1 MIKSNDYWKK
11 REAAEKEW
19 QKQAEKNMQAY
30 NQHIAQMYQ
39 NTIDEINRQIK
50 SDLGFAD
57 NKLITAKDMQEY
69 ETLAKEAVKKAN
81 ALRAK
86 GHYVTRKDFS
96 KDVNDRLK
104 VYNATMRI
112 NRNEILKSK
121 IGARLVELGVEQET
135 DLTKKLWND
144 YTKEKERQ
152 AGILGIT
159 AKSDLWTS
167 KEVQEQITKQIAG
180 ANFSKRIWADIDG
193 LKGTLDG
200 LVSTAIIRGDNP
212 KVMAQWLTGMVS
224 AAIDN
229 QRYVAER
236 LARTETARVQFEAQ
250 QKSIID
256 AGYKYVKW
264 MAESSACK
272 LCREI
277 AYKDN
282 GYDEDGVYKAKDAPD
297 IPVHPNC
304 MCSISAYWIKD
315 DKKNVVEAESV
326 NKDLQTIIN
335 GLQQSDFTSTY
346 GKEISTELANKIN
359 GLNPEQR
366 QMYINNLKNVKF
378 VEPTSGGAY
387 VSDKIVRISKS
398 DLTDNKTENKFGVF
412 FHETAHA
419 FDVPKPLAK
428 GKMPTLDDVL
438 NPSQKIGL
446 AESTLDDFKRD
457 VYKDIPDLNSL
468 GKRPRRNSKAYAEW
482 NDKYMALVDK
492 RRKAEDVF
500 DKEIDELK
508 KLPVRTRANLS
519 DMIESADDR
528 LGDYKW
534 SHSPLGMGHSQKDYQ
549 YWKDKDIGNAESEFF
564 AEVNS
569 AVATNPESLEL
580 IKKYFPSS
588 YKKYWEVVKLINK

>member
-11 REAAEKEW
+11 RELAEKEW
-19 QKQAEKNMQAY
+19 QKQVEKNMQAY

-39 NTIDEINRQIK
+39 NAIDEINRQIK

-104 VYNATMRI
+104 IYNATMRI
-112 NRNEILKSK
+112 NRNEMLKSK
-121 IGARLVELGVEQET
+121 VGARLVELGIEQET

-159 AKSDLWTS
+159 AKSNLWTS

-212 KVMAQWLTGMVS
+212 KTMAKWITGMVS
-224 AAIDN
+224 AAVGN

-250 QKSIID
+250 QKSILD

-264 MAESSACK
+264 MAEGNACK

-282 GYDEDGVYKAKDAPD
+282 GYDEDGVYKAKDVPD

-315 DKKNVVEAESV
+315 DKKNAEKDKDVVENEYS
-326 NKDLQTIIN
+326 NLKL
-335 GLQQSDFTSTY
+335 SDFADDINLKGLKQDSIDVITNAFNAINQKVSLPHLDSIQAITERSKIGKMVFPNGGVASFSNY
-346 GKEISTELANKIN
+346 GNNL
-359 GLNPEQR
+359 
-366 QMYINNLKNVKF
+366 YINSSQF
-378 VEPTSGGAY
+378 
-387 VSDKIVRISKS
+387 KS
-398 DLTDNKTENKFGVF
+398 
-412 FHETAHA
+412 
-419 FDVPKPLAK
+419 
-428 GKMPTLDDVL
+428 
-438 NPSQKIGL
+438 
-446 AESTLDDFKRD
+446 
-457 VYKDIPDLNSL
+457 
-468 GKRPRRNSKAYAEW
+468 
-482 NDKYMALVDK
+482 
-492 RRKAEDVF
+492 
-500 DKEIDELK
+500 LK
-508 KLPVRTRANLS
+508 KLNKVISEEKQAEKTLLDSKKELS
-519 DMIESADDR
+519 DPERKIISLLKVSKRTNVDPNPQGIITHE
-528 LGDYKW
+528 LGHAIQYNDFVKNATEEEKTYANGDWIKDAARI
-534 SHSPLGMGHSQKDYQ
+534 SYYATTSPMEY
-549 YWKDKDIGNAESEFF
+549 F
-564 AEVNS
+564 AE
-569 AVATNPESLEL
+569 AFVAYLKGETNLINPKLLKYFKS
-580 IKKYFPSS
+580 IKK
-588 YKKYWEVVKLINK
+588 

>member
-39 NTIDEINRQIK
+39 NVIDEINRQIK

-104 VYNATMRI
+104 IYNATMRI
-112 NRNEILKSK
+112 NRNEMLKSK
-121 IGARLVELGVEQET
+121 VGARLVELGIEQET

-159 AKSDLWTS
+159 AKSNLWTS

-212 KVMAQWLTGMVS
+212 KTMAKWITGMVS
-224 AAIDN
+224 AAVGN

-250 QKSIID
+250 QKSILD

-264 MAESSACK
+264 MAEGNACK

-282 GYDEDGVYKAKDAPD
+282 GYDEDGVYKAKDVPD

-304 MCSISAYWIKD
+304 MCSISAYWVDD
-315 DKKNVVEAESV
+315 DKKNAEKDKDVVENEYS
-326 NKDLQTIIN
+326 NLKL
-335 GLQQSDFTSTY
+335 SDFADDINLKGLKQDSIDVITDAFNAINQKVSLPHLDSIQAITERSKIGKMVFPNGGVASFSNY
-346 GKEISTELANKIN
+346 GNNL
-359 GLNPEQR
+359 
-366 QMYINNLKNVKF
+366 YINSSQF
-378 VEPTSGGAY
+378 
-387 VSDKIVRISKS
+387 KS
-398 DLTDNKTENKFGVF
+398 
-412 FHETAHA
+412 
-419 FDVPKPLAK
+419 
-428 GKMPTLDDVL
+428 
-438 NPSQKIGL
+438 
-446 AESTLDDFKRD
+446 
-457 VYKDIPDLNSL
+457 
-468 GKRPRRNSKAYAEW
+468 
-482 NDKYMALVDK
+482 
-492 RRKAEDVF
+492 
-500 DKEIDELK
+500 LK
-508 KLPVRTRANLS
+508 KLNKVISEEKQAEKTLLDSKKELS
-519 DMIESADDR
+519 DPERKIISLLKVSKRTNVDPNPQGIITHE
-528 LGDYKW
+528 LGHAIQYNDFVKNATEEEKTYANGDWIKDAARI
-534 SHSPLGMGHSQKDYQ
+534 SYYATTSPMEY
-549 YWKDKDIGNAESEFF
+549 F
-564 AEVNS
+564 AE
-569 AVATNPESLEL
+569 AFVAYLKGEMNLINPKLLKYFKS
-580 IKKYFPSS
+580 IKK
-588 YKKYWEVVKLINK
+588 

>member
-39 NTIDEINRQIK
+39 NVIDEINRQIK

-104 VYNATMRI
+104 IYNATMRI
-112 NRNEILKSK
+112 NRNEMLKSK

-167 KEVQEQITKQIAG
+167 KEVQGQIYKQIAN

-212 KVMAQWLTGMVS
+212 KTMAKWITGMVS
-224 AAIDN
+224 AAVGN

-236 LARTETARVQFEAQ
+236 LARTEIARVQFEAQ
-250 QKSIID
+250 QKSILD

-264 MAESSACK
+264 MAEGNACK

-282 GYDEDGVYKAKDAPD
+282 GYDEDGVYKAKDVPD

-304 MCSISAYWIKD
+304 MCSISAYWVDD
-315 DKKNVVEAESV
+315 DKKNAEKDKDVVENEYS
-326 NKDLQTIIN
+326 NLKL
-335 GLQQSDFTSTY
+335 SDFADDINLKGLKQDSIDVITDAFNAINQKVSLPHLDSIQAITERSKIGKMVFPNGGVASFSNY
-346 GKEISTELANKIN
+346 GNNL
-359 GLNPEQR
+359 
-366 QMYINNLKNVKF
+366 YINSSQF
-378 VEPTSGGAY
+378 
-387 VSDKIVRISKS
+387 KS
-398 DLTDNKTENKFGVF
+398 
-412 FHETAHA
+412 
-419 FDVPKPLAK
+419 
-428 GKMPTLDDVL
+428 
-438 NPSQKIGL
+438 
-446 AESTLDDFKRD
+446 
-457 VYKDIPDLNSL
+457 
-468 GKRPRRNSKAYAEW
+468 
-482 NDKYMALVDK
+482 
-492 RRKAEDVF
+492 
-500 DKEIDELK
+500 LK
-508 KLPVRTRANLS
+508 KLNKVISEEKQAEKTLLDSKKELS
-519 DMIESADDR
+519 DPERKIISLLKVSKRTNVDPNPQGIITHE
-528 LGDYKW
+528 LGHAIQYNDFVKNATEEEKTYANGDWIKDAARI
-534 SHSPLGMGHSQKDYQ
+534 SYYATTSPMEY
-549 YWKDKDIGNAESEFF
+549 F
-564 AEVNS
+564 AE
-569 AVATNPESLEL
+569 AFVAYLKGEMNLINPKLLKYFKS
-580 IKKYFPSS
+580 IKK
-588 YKKYWEVVKLINK
+588 

>member
-19 QKQAEKNMQAY
+19 QKQVEKNMQAY

-104 VYNATMRI
+104 IYNATMRI
-112 NRNEILKSK
+112 NRNEMLKSK
-121 IGARLVELGVEQET
+121 IGARLVELGIEQET

-167 KEVQEQITKQIAG
+167 KEVQGQIYKQIAN

-193 LKGTLDG
+193 LKGTLNG

-224 AAIDN
+224 AAVGN

-250 QKSIID
+250 QKSILD

-264 MAESSACK
+264 MAEGSACK

-282 GYDEDGVYKAKDAPD
+282 GYDEDGVYKAKDVPD

-304 MCSISAYWIKD
+304 MCSISAYWIDD
-315 DKKNVVEAESV
+315 DKKNAEKDKDVVENEYS
-326 NKDLQTIIN
+326 NLKL
-335 GLQQSDFTSTY
+335 SDFADDINLKGLKQDSIDVITNAFNAINQKVSLPHLDSIQAITERSKIGKMVFPNGGVASFSNY
-346 GKEISTELANKIN
+346 GNNL
-359 GLNPEQR
+359 
-366 QMYINNLKNVKF
+366 YINSSQF
-378 VEPTSGGAY
+378 
-387 VSDKIVRISKS
+387 KS
-398 DLTDNKTENKFGVF
+398 
-412 FHETAHA
+412 
-419 FDVPKPLAK
+419 
-428 GKMPTLDDVL
+428 
-438 NPSQKIGL
+438 
-446 AESTLDDFKRD
+446 
-457 VYKDIPDLNSL
+457 
-468 GKRPRRNSKAYAEW
+468 
-482 NDKYMALVDK
+482 
-492 RRKAEDVF
+492 
-500 DKEIDELK
+500 LK
-508 KLPVRTRANLS
+508 KLNKVISEEKQAEKTLLDSKKELS
-519 DMIESADDR
+519 DPERKIISLLKVSKRTNVDPNPQGIITHE
-528 LGDYKW
+528 LGHAIQYNDFVKNATEEEKTYANGDWIKDAARI
-534 SHSPLGMGHSQKDYQ
+534 SYYATTSPMEY
-549 YWKDKDIGNAESEFF
+549 F
-564 AEVNS
+564 AE
-569 AVATNPESLEL
+569 AFVAYLKGEMNLINPKLLKYFKS
-580 IKKYFPSS
+580 IKK
-588 YKKYWEVVKLINK
+588 

>member
-39 NTIDEINRQIK
+39 NAIDEINRQIK

-81 ALRAK
+81 ALRAE

-104 VYNATMRI
+104 IYNATMRI
-112 NRNEILKSK
+112 NRNEMLKSK
-121 IGARLVELGVEQET
+121 VGARLVELGIEQET

-159 AKSDLWTS
+159 TKSDLWTS
-167 KEVQEQITKQIAG
+167 KEVQGQIYKQIAN

-212 KVMAQWLTGMVS
+212 KSMAKWLTGMVS
-224 AAIDN
+224 AAVGN

-264 MAESSACK
+264 MAEGSACK

-282 GYDEDGVYKAKDAPD
+282 GYDEDGVYKAKDVPD

-304 MCSISAYWIKD
+304 MCSISAYWVDD
-315 DKKNVVEAESV
+315 DKKNAEKDKDVVENEYS
-326 NKDLQTIIN
+326 NLKL
-335 GLQQSDFTSTY
+335 SDFADDINLKGLKQDSIDVITDAFNAINQKVSLPHLDSIQAITERSKIGKMVFPNGGVASFSNY
-346 GKEISTELANKIN
+346 GNNL
-359 GLNPEQR
+359 
-366 QMYINNLKNVKF
+366 YINSSQF
-378 VEPTSGGAY
+378 
-387 VSDKIVRISKS
+387 KS
-398 DLTDNKTENKFGVF
+398 
-412 FHETAHA
+412 
-419 FDVPKPLAK
+419 
-428 GKMPTLDDVL
+428 
-438 NPSQKIGL
+438 
-446 AESTLDDFKRD
+446 
-457 VYKDIPDLNSL
+457 
-468 GKRPRRNSKAYAEW
+468 
-482 NDKYMALVDK
+482 
-492 RRKAEDVF
+492 
-500 DKEIDELK
+500 LK
-508 KLPVRTRANLS
+508 KLNKVISEEKQAEKTLLDSKKELS
-519 DMIESADDR
+519 DPERKIISLLKVSKRTNVDPNPQGIITHE
-528 LGDYKW
+528 LGHAIQYNDFVKNATEEEKTYANGDWIKDAARI
-534 SHSPLGMGHSQKDYQ
+534 SYYATTSPMEY
-549 YWKDKDIGNAESEFF
+549 F
-564 AEVNS
+564 AE
-569 AVATNPESLEL
+569 AFVAYLKGEMNLINPKLLKYFKS
-580 IKKYFPSS
+580 IKK
-588 YKKYWEVVKLINK
+588 

>member
-264 MAESSACK
+264 MAEGSACK

-282 GYDEDGVYKAKDAPD
+282 GYDENGVYKAKDVPD

-304 MCSISAYWIKD
+304 MCSISAYWVDD
-315 DKKNVVEAESV
+315 DKKNAEKDKDVVENEYS
-326 NKDLQTIIN
+326 NLKL
-335 GLQQSDFTSTY
+335 SDFADDINLKGLKQDSIDVITDAFNAINQKVSLPHLDSIQAITERSKIGKMVFPNGGVASFSNY
-346 GKEISTELANKIN
+346 GNNL
-359 GLNPEQR
+359 
-366 QMYINNLKNVKF
+366 YINSSQF
-378 VEPTSGGAY
+378 
-387 VSDKIVRISKS
+387 KS
-398 DLTDNKTENKFGVF
+398 
-412 FHETAHA
+412 
-419 FDVPKPLAK
+419 
-428 GKMPTLDDVL
+428 
-438 NPSQKIGL
+438 
-446 AESTLDDFKRD
+446 
-457 VYKDIPDLNSL
+457 
-468 GKRPRRNSKAYAEW
+468 
-482 NDKYMALVDK
+482 
-492 RRKAEDVF
+492 
-500 DKEIDELK
+500 LK
-508 KLPVRTRANLS
+508 KLNKVISEEKQAEKTLLDSKKELS
-519 DMIESADDR
+519 DPERKIISLLKVSKRTNVDPNPQGIITHE
-528 LGDYKW
+528 LGHAIQYNDFVKNATEEEKTYANGDWIKDAARI
-534 SHSPLGMGHSQKDYQ
+534 SYYATTSPMEY
-549 YWKDKDIGNAESEFF
+549 F
-564 AEVNS
+564 AE
-569 AVATNPESLEL
+569 AFVAYLKGEMNLINPKLL
-580 IKKYFPSS
+580 KYFKSIE
-588 YKKYWEVVKLINK
+588 K

>member
-1 MIKSNDYWKK
+1 MIKSSDYWKK
-11 REAAEKEW
+11 REIAEKKW
-19 QKQAEKNMQAY
+19 QKQAEKNIQAY

-81 ALRAK
+81 ALRAE

-104 VYNATMRI
+104 VYNATMQI

-144 YTKEKERQ
+144 YIKEKERQ

-159 AKSDLWTS
+159 TKSDLWTS
-167 KEVQEQITKQIAG
+167 KEVQGQIYKQIAN

-212 KVMAQWLTGMVS
+212 KSMAKWLTGMVS
-224 AAIDN
+224 ATVGN

-250 QKSIID
+250 QKSILD

-264 MAESSACK
+264 MAEGSACK

-282 GYDEDGVYKAKDAPD
+282 GYDEDGVYKAKDVPD

-304 MCSISAYWIKD
+304 MCSISAYWVEKKPKD
-315 DKKNVVEAESV
+315 DVENLNSDSKETITEDHGYKVGKPMTIEEADNSNANPNYSTPKLVSIRKQLSELRPKKEELEDNIEDLEFNDETSSNKYKKLKAEYQTFISKYRSLQRDLGNENNKVKLYRANCQRCVPTYELRRRGYKVTALPKPINKSHFEIYGKPTNFFIDKDKNVIEFEYCKVKSG
-326 NKDLQTIIN
+326 KDLDT
-335 GLQQSDFTSTY
+335 F
-346 GKEISTELANKIN
+346 
-359 GLNPEQR
+359 
-366 QMYINNLKNVKF
+366 LK
-378 VEPTSGGAY
+378 
-387 VSDKIVRISKS
+387 KS
-398 DLTDNKTENKFGVF
+398 MPVDTRNQLSFGW
-412 FHETAHA
+412 
-419 FDVPKPLAK
+419 D
-428 GKMPTLDDVL
+428 G
-438 NPSQKIGL
+438 QKIGHTIVVEKEKNDL
-446 AESTLDDFKRD
+446 LYVDPQSGKKVNSFRDFTADYAVNWKKMRTRRID
-457 VYKDIPDLNSL
+457 NADINTDYLKDIVKN
-468 GKRPRRNSKAYAEW
+468 
-482 NDKYMALVDK
+482 
-492 RRKAEDVF
+492 
-500 DKEIDELK
+500 EI
-508 KLPVRTRANLS
+508 R
-519 DMIESADDR
+519 
-528 LGDYKW
+528 
-534 SHSPLGMGHSQKDYQ
+534 
-549 YWKDKDIGNAESEFF
+549 
-564 AEVNS
+564 
-569 AVATNPESLEL
+569 
-580 IKKYFPSS
+580 
-588 YKKYWEVVKLINK
+588 

>member
-1 MIKSNDYWKK
+1 MIKSSDYWKK
-11 REAAEKEW
+11 REIAEEKW

-39 NTIDEINRQIK
+39 NAIDEINRQIK

-104 VYNATMRI
+104 IYNATMRI
-112 NRNEILKSK
+112 NRNEMLKSK

-167 KEVQEQITKQIAG
+167 KEVQGQIYKQIAN
-180 ANFSKRIWADIDG
+180 ANFSKRVWADIDG

-212 KVMAQWLTGMVS
+212 KSMAKWLTGMVS
-224 AAIDN
+224 AAVGN

-250 QKSIID
+250 QKSILD

-264 MAESSACK
+264 MAEGSACK

-282 GYDEDGVYKAKDAPD
+282 GYDENGVYKAKDVPD

-304 MCSISAYWIKD
+304 MCSISAYWVD
-315 DKKNVVEAESV
+315 NDKLPKEPKNED
-326 NKDLQTIIN
+326 KDLEAIID
-335 GLQQSDFTSTY
+335 GLKSSNFTSTY
-346 GKEISTELANKIN
+346 GEKVANELATKIN
-359 GLNPEQR
+359 TLIPEQKK
-366 QMYINNLKNVKF
+366 MYINNLKNITF
-378 VEPTSGGAY
+378 REPASGGAN
-387 VSDKIVRISKS
+387 VVDRIVEISKK
-398 DLTDNKTENKFGVF
+398 DLLGTKTENKFGIF
-412 FHETAHA
+412 FHETGHA
-419 FDVPKPLAK
+419 FDVPKPLEK
-428 GKMPTLDDVL
+428 GKMPSLEDVL
-438 NPSQKIGL
+438 NPSQKVGL
-446 AESTLDDFKRD
+446 AESTLKDFNHD
-457 VYKDIPDLNSL
+457 VYKDIPNFDSL
-468 GKRPRRNSKAYAEW
+468 GKRPRRNSKAYKAW
-482 NDKYMALVDK
+482 NENYMALMDK
-492 RRKAEDVF
+492 RSKAEDAF
-500 DKEIDELK
+500 DGEIDKLK
-508 KLPVRTRANLS
+508 KLSAVSRSNLS
-519 DMIESADDR
+519 DMIESADSR

-534 SHSPLGMGHSQKDYQ
+534 SSSPLGMGHAQKNYG

>member
-39 NTIDEINRQIK
+39 NAIDEINRQIK

-81 ALRAK
+81 ALRAE

-144 YTKEKERQ
+144 YIKEKERQ

-159 AKSDLWTS
+159 TKSDLWTS
-167 KEVQEQITKQIAG
+167 KEVQGQIYKQIAN

-212 KVMAQWLTGMVS
+212 KSMVKWLTGMVS
-224 AAIDN
+224 AAVGN

-250 QKSIID
+250 QKSILD

-264 MAESSACK
+264 MAEGSACK

-282 GYDEDGVYKAKDAPD
+282 GYDEDGVYKAKDVPD

-304 MCSISAYWIKD
+304 MCSISAYWVDD
-315 DKKNVVEAESV
+315 DKLPKEPKNED
-326 NKDLQTIIN
+326 KDLQTIID
-335 GLQQSDFTSTY
+335 GLQSSNFISTY
-346 GKEISTELANKIN
+346 GNKIANELAKKIN
-359 GLNPEQR
+359 TLMPEQKK
-366 QMYINNLKNVKF
+366 MYIKNLKNITF
-378 VEPTSGGAY
+378 REPSSGGAN
-387 VSDKIVRISKS
+387 VVDKVVEISKK
-398 DLTDNKTENKFGVF
+398 DLLGTKTENKFGIF
-412 FHETAHA
+412 FHETGHA
-419 FDVPKPLAK
+419 FDVPKPLEK
-428 GKMPTLDDVL
+428 GKMPSLEDVL
-438 NPSQKIGL
+438 NPSQKVGL
-446 AESTLDDFKRD
+446 AESTLKDFNHD
-457 VYKDIPDLNSL
+457 VYKDIPNFDSL
-468 GKRPRRNSKAYAEW
+468 GKRPRRNSKAYKTW
-482 NDKYMALVDK
+482 NENYMALMDK
-492 RRKAEDVF
+492 RSKAEDAF
-500 DKEIDELK
+500 DGEIDKLK
-508 KLPVRTRANLS
+508 KLSPSSRSNLS
-519 DMIESADDR
+519 DMIESADSR

-534 SHSPLGMGHSQKDYQ
+534 SSNPLGMGHAQKNYG

>member
-19 QKQAEKNMQAY
+19 QKQAEKNIQAY

-39 NTIDEINRQIK
+39 NAIDEINRQIK

-57 NKLITAKDMQEY
+57 NKLITAKNMQEY

-104 VYNATMRI
+104 IYNATMRI
-112 NRNEILKSK
+112 NRNEMLKSK

-167 KEVQEQITKQIAG
+167 KEVQGQIYKQIAN

-212 KVMAQWLTGMVS
+212 KSMAKWLTGMVS
-224 AAIDN
+224 AAVGN

-250 QKSIID
+250 QKSILD

-264 MAESSACK
+264 MAEGSACK

-282 GYDEDGVYKAKDAPD
+282 GYDENGVYKAKDVPD

-304 MCSISAYWIKD
+304 MCSISAYWVNEIKN
-315 DKKNVVEAESV
+315 DKVDNISISNINDFSVAV
-326 NKDLQTIIN
+326 NKLGITEVKTLNKIDPKMLSQIYETINSEFQKHPQLKGYLTTIKGGN
-335 GLQQSDFTSTY
+335 RPKSDDIAYVKSTIELISGNNIENAKY
-346 GKEISTELANKIN
+346 QYKAELNLNKAKLGSIKEINQVVADMCNQHWWTKKSNYLGLIKHELAHA
-359 GLNPEQR
+359 LN
-366 QMYINNLKNVKF
+366 
-378 VEPTSGGAY
+378 
-387 VSDKIVRISKS
+387 
-398 DLTDNKTENKFGVF
+398 
-412 FHETAHA
+412 
-419 FDVPKPLAK
+419 
-428 GKMPTLDDVL
+428 
-438 NPSQKIGL
+438 
-446 AESTLDDFKRD
+446 
-457 VYKDIPDLNSL
+457 
-468 GKRPRRNSKAYAEW
+468 
-482 NDKYMALVDK
+482 
-492 RRKAEDVF
+492 
-500 DKEIDELK
+500 
-508 KLPVRTRANLS
+508 TRANYAETFDNIPLKVLNFNEAKKLS
-519 DMIESADDR
+519 KAR
-528 LGDYKW
+528 
-534 SHSPLGMGHSQKDYQ
+534 KD
-549 YWKDKDIGNAESEFF
+549 NLF
-564 AEVNS
+564 AEDILFDTFKKIGVKPTKNN
-569 AVATNPESLEL
+569 V
-580 IKKYFPSS
+580 KKYISDYAGTNITEAFAEAYSDES
-588 YKKYWEVVKLINK
+588 QSKFSREFNKLLNLRLKKVFKL

>member
-39 NTIDEINRQIK
+39 NAIDEINRQIK

-121 IGARLVELGVEQET
+121 IGARLVELGIEQET

-167 KEVQEQITKQIAG
+167 KEVQGQIYKQIAN

-212 KVMAQWLTGMVS
+212 KSMAKWLTGMVS
-224 AAIDN
+224 AAVGN

-250 QKSIID
+250 QKSILA

-264 MAESSACK
+264 MAEGSACK

-282 GYDEDGVYKAKDAPD
+282 GYDENGVYKAKDVPD

-304 MCSISAYWIKD
+304 MCSISAYWVD
-315 DKKNVVEAESV
+315 NDKLPKESKNED
-326 NKDLQTIIN
+326 KDLEAITD
-335 GLQQSDFTSTY
+335 GLKSSNFTSTY
-346 GKEISTELANKIN
+346 GEKIANELATKIN
-359 GLNPEQR
+359 TLIPEQKK
-366 QMYINNLKNVKF
+366 MYINNLKNITF
-378 VEPTSGGAY
+378 REPASGGAN
-387 VSDKIVRISKS
+387 VVDRVVEISKKN
-398 DLTDNKTENKFGVF
+398 LLGTKTENKFGIF
-412 FHETAHA
+412 FHETGHA
-419 FDVPKPLAK
+419 FDVPKPLEK
-428 GKMPTLDDVL
+428 GKMPSLEDVL
-438 NPSQKIGL
+438 NPSQKVGL
-446 AESTLDDFKRD
+446 AESTLKDFNHD
-457 VYKDIPDLNSL
+457 VYKDIPSFDSL
-468 GKRPRRNSKAYAEW
+468 GKRPRRNSKAYKAW
-482 NDKYMALVDK
+482 NENYMALMDK
-492 RRKAEDVF
+492 RSKAEDAF
-500 DKEIDELK
+500 DGEIDKLK
-508 KLPVRTRANLS
+508 KLSAVSRSNLS
-519 DMIESADDR
+519 DMIESADSR

-534 SHSPLGMGHSQKDYQ
+534 SSSPLGMGHAQKNYG

-569 AVATNPESLEL
+569 AVATNPESLKL
-580 IKKYFPSS
+580 IKKYFPNS
-588 YKKYWEVVKLINK
+588 YKKYWDVVKLINK

>member
-1 MIKSNDYWKK
+1 MIKSSDYWKK
-11 REAAEKEW
+11 REIAEEKW

-39 NTIDEINRQIK
+39 NAIDEINRQIK

-57 NKLITAKDMQEY
+57 NKLITAKNMQEY

-104 VYNATMRI
+104 IYNATMRI

-121 IGARLVELGVEQET
+121 IGARLVELGIEQEI

-167 KEVQEQITKQIAG
+167 KEVQGQIYKQIAN
-180 ANFSKRIWADIDG
+180 ANFSKRVWADIDG

-200 LVSTAIIRGDNP
+200 LVSTEIIRGDNP
-212 KVMAQWLTGMVS
+212 KTMAKWLTGMVS
-224 AAIDN
+224 ATVGN

-250 QKSIID
+250 QKSILD

-264 MAESSACK
+264 MAEGNACK

-282 GYDEDGVYKAKDAPD
+282 GYDEDGVYKAKDVPD

-304 MCSISAYWIKD
+304 MCSISAYWVD
-315 DKKNVVEAESV
+315 NDKLPKEPKNED
-326 NKDLQTIIN
+326 KDLEAITD
-335 GLQQSDFTSTY
+335 GLKSSNFTSTY
-346 GKEISTELANKIN
+346 GEKIANELATKIN
-359 GLNPEQR
+359 TLIPEQKK
-366 QMYINNLKNVKF
+366 MYINNLKNITF
-378 VEPTSGGAY
+378 REPASGGAN
-387 VSDKIVRISKS
+387 VVDRVVEISKK
-398 DLTDNKTENKFGVF
+398 DLLGTKTENKFGIF
-412 FHETAHA
+412 FHETGHA
-419 FDVPKPLAK
+419 FDVPKPLEK
-428 GKMPTLDDVL
+428 GKMPSLEDVL
-438 NPSQKIGL
+438 NPSQKVGL
-446 AESTLDDFKRD
+446 AESTLKDFNHD
-457 VYKDIPDLNSL
+457 VYKDIPSFDSL
-468 GKRPRRNSKAYAEW
+468 GKRPRRNSKAYKAW
-482 NDKYMALVDK
+482 NENYMALMDK
-492 RRKAEDVF
+492 RSKAEDAF
-500 DKEIDELK
+500 DGEIDKLK
-508 KLPVRTRANLS
+508 KISAVSRSNLS
-519 DMIESADDR
+519 DMIESADSR

-534 SHSPLGMGHSQKDYQ
+534 SSSPLGMGHAQKNYG

-569 AVATNPESLEL
+569 AVATNPESLKL
-580 IKKYFPSS
+580 IKKYFPNS
-588 YKKYWEVVKLINK
+588 YKKYWDVVKLINK

>member
-39 NTIDEINRQIK
+39 NAIDEINRQIK

-57 NKLITAKDMQEY
+57 NKLVTAKDMQEY

-81 ALRAK
+81 ALRAE

-104 VYNATMRI
+104 IYNATMRI
-112 NRNEILKSK
+112 NRNEMLKSK
-121 IGARLVELGVEQET
+121 VGARLVELGIEQET

-159 AKSDLWTS
+159 AKSNLWTS

-212 KVMAQWLTGMVS
+212 KTMAKWITGMVS
-224 AAIDN
+224 AAVGN

-250 QKSIID
+250 QKSILD

-264 MAESSACK
+264 MAEGSACK

-282 GYDEDGVYKAKDAPD
+282 GYDENGVYKAKDVPD

-304 MCSISAYWIKD
+304 MCSISAYWID
-315 DKKNVVEAESV
+315 NDKVPKEPKNED
-326 NKDLQTIIN
+326 KDLKAITD
-335 GLQQSDFTSTY
+335 GLKSSNFTSTY
-346 GKEISTELANKIN
+346 GKKIANELATKIN
-359 GLNPEQR
+359 TLIPEQKK
-366 QMYINNLKNVKF
+366 MYINNLKNITF
-378 VEPTSGGAY
+378 REPASGGAN
-387 VSDKIVRISKS
+387 VVDRVVEISKK
-398 DLTDNKTENKFGVF
+398 DLLGTKTENKFGIF
-412 FHETAHA
+412 FHETGHA
-419 FDVPKPLAK
+419 FDVPKPLEK
-428 GKMPTLDDVL
+428 GKMPSLEDVL
-438 NPSQKIGL
+438 NPSQKVGL
-446 AESTLDDFKRD
+446 AESTLKDFNHD
-457 VYKDIPDLNSL
+457 VYKDIPSFDSL
-468 GKRPRRNSKAYAEW
+468 GKRPRRNSKAYKAW
-482 NDKYMALVDK
+482 NENYMALMDK
-492 RRKAEDVF
+492 RSKAEDAF
-500 DKEIDELK
+500 DGEIDKLK
-508 KLPVRTRANLS
+508 KLSAVSRSNLS
-519 DMIESADDR
+519 DMIESADSR

-534 SHSPLGMGHSQKDYQ
+534 SSSPLGMGHAQKNYG

-569 AVATNPESLEL
+569 AVATNPESLKL
-580 IKKYFPSS
+580 IKKYFPNS
-588 YKKYWEVVKLINK
+588 YKKYWDVVKLINK

>member
-39 NTIDEINRQIK
+39 NAIDEINRQIK

-57 NKLITAKDMQEY
+57 NKLITAKNMQEY

-86 GHYVTRKDFS
+86 GHYVIRKDFS

-104 VYNATMRI
+104 IYNATMRI
-112 NRNEILKSK
+112 NRNEMLKSK
-121 IGARLVELGVEQET
+121 IGARLVELSIEQET

-167 KEVQEQITKQIAG
+167 KEVQGQIYKQIAT
-180 ANFSKRIWADIDG
+180 ANFSKRVWADIDG
-193 LKGTLDG
+193 LKGQLDG

-212 KVMAQWLTGMVS
+212 KTMAKWLTGMVS
-224 AAIDN
+224 ATIGN

-250 QKSIID
+250 QKSILD

-264 MAESSACK
+264 MAEGSACK

-282 GYDEDGVYKAKDAPD
+282 GYDENGVYKAKDVPD

-304 MCSISAYWIKD
+304 MCSISAYWVD
-315 DKKNVVEAESV
+315 NDKLPKEPKNED
-326 NKDLQTIIN
+326 KDLEAIID
-335 GLQQSDFTSTY
+335 GLKSSNFTSTY
-346 GKEISTELANKIN
+346 GEKVANELATKIN
-359 GLNPEQR
+359 TLIPEQKK
-366 QMYINNLKNVKF
+366 MYINNLKNITF
-378 VEPTSGGAY
+378 REPASGGAN
-387 VSDKIVRISKS
+387 VVDRIVEISKK
-398 DLTDNKTENKFGVF
+398 DLLGTKTENKFGIF
-412 FHETAHA
+412 FHETGHA
-419 FDVPKPLAK
+419 FDVPKPLEK
-428 GKMPTLDDVL
+428 GKMPSLEDVL
-438 NPSQKIGL
+438 NPSQKVGL
-446 AESTLDDFKRD
+446 AESTLKDFNHD
-457 VYKDIPDLNSL
+457 VYKDIPNFDSL
-468 GKRPRRNSKAYAEW
+468 GKRPRRNSKAYKAW
-482 NDKYMALVDK
+482 NENYMALMDK
-492 RRKAEDVF
+492 RSKAEDAF
-500 DKEIDELK
+500 DGEIDKLK
-508 KLPVRTRANLS
+508 KLSAVSRSNLS
-519 DMIESADDR
+519 DMIESADSR

-534 SHSPLGMGHSQKDYQ
+534 SSSPLGMGHAQKNYG

>member
-39 NTIDEINRQIK
+39 NAIDEINRQIK

-81 ALRAK
+81 ALRAE

-144 YTKEKERQ
+144 YIKEKERQ

-159 AKSDLWTS
+159 TKSDLWTS
-167 KEVQEQITKQIAG
+167 KEVQGQIYKQIAN

-212 KVMAQWLTGMVS
+212 KSMAKWLTGMVS
-224 AAIDN
+224 AAVGN

-250 QKSIID
+250 QKSILD

-264 MAESSACK
+264 MAEGSACK

-282 GYDEDGVYKAKDAPD
+282 GYDEDGVYKAKDVPD

-304 MCSISAYWIKD
+304 MCSISAYWVDD
-315 DKKNVVEAESV
+315 DKKNAEKDKDVVENEYS
-326 NKDLQTIIN
+326 NLKL
-335 GLQQSDFTSTY
+335 SDFADDINLKGLKQDSIDVITDAFNAINQKVSLPHLDSIQAITERSKIGKMVFPNGGVASFSNY
-346 GKEISTELANKIN
+346 GNNL
-359 GLNPEQR
+359 
-366 QMYINNLKNVKF
+366 YINSSQF
-378 VEPTSGGAY
+378 
-387 VSDKIVRISKS
+387 KS
-398 DLTDNKTENKFGVF
+398 
-412 FHETAHA
+412 
-419 FDVPKPLAK
+419 
-428 GKMPTLDDVL
+428 
-438 NPSQKIGL
+438 
-446 AESTLDDFKRD
+446 
-457 VYKDIPDLNSL
+457 
-468 GKRPRRNSKAYAEW
+468 
-482 NDKYMALVDK
+482 
-492 RRKAEDVF
+492 
-500 DKEIDELK
+500 LK
-508 KLPVRTRANLS
+508 KLNKVISEEKQAEKTLLDSKKELS
-519 DMIESADDR
+519 DPERKIISLLKVSKRTNVDPNPQGIITHE
-528 LGDYKW
+528 LGHAIQYNDFVKNATEEEKTYANGDWIKDAARI
-534 SHSPLGMGHSQKDYQ
+534 SYYATTSPMEY
-549 YWKDKDIGNAESEFF
+549 F
-564 AEVNS
+564 AE
-569 AVATNPESLEL
+569 AFVAYLKGEMNLINPKLLKYFKS
-580 IKKYFPSS
+580 IKK
-588 YKKYWEVVKLINK
+588 